1 MKKLLAILL
10 IVCMLATALAACGN
24 KDKGG
29 KNKDKNDTTSSD
41 NTQDNT
47 DGNNGD
53 NGNENAPVKDS
64 EGLEYKLNED
74 GLGYTV
80 VGIGT
85 CTNTELVIPKTHNG
99 LPVTSIG
106 DEAFYNCSSLTSVTI
121 PDSVTSIGYGAFI
134 FCSSLTSIEI
144 PNSVTSIGNSAFYNC
159 ISLTYTEYNNGK
171 YLGNSENP
179 YVVLMDVMDTTATDF
194 TIPNTTKIIYTFAF
208 SYCDSLTSI
217 NYGGTKEQWSE
228 ISKGYFWDLDIGS
241 YTVTCTDGVLT
252 KAESDI

>member
-10 IVCMLATALAACGN
+10 VVCMLAMVLAACGN

-64 EGLEYKLNED
+64 EGLEYALNED

-80 VGIGT
+80 IDIGT
-85 CTNTELVIPKTHNG
+85 CTDTKVVIPKSHNG
-99 LPVTSIG
+99 LLVTSIG

-121 PDSVTSIGYGAFI
+121 PDSVTSIGK
-134 FCSSLTSIEI
+134 
-144 PNSVTSIGNSAFYNC
+144 NAFY
-159 ISLTYTEYNNGK
+159 
-171 YLGNSENP
+171 
-179 YVVLMDVMDTTATDF
+179 
-194 TIPNTTKIIYTFAF
+194 
-208 SYCDSLTSI
+208 
-217 NYGGTKEQWSE
+217 
-228 ISKGYFWDLDIGS
+228 
-241 YTVTCTDGVLT
+241 
-252 KAESDI
+252 